1 MIVSELTTYDYDNS
15 TAYFNKL
22 CEMIVEST
30 AFTEIYKGSNIY
42 EIQNFGLKAVYK
54 LNTTVGDRYL
64 HIQTN
69 ENGNMPFYIDDHSQF
84 NPVIYNVN
92 YLTCYVSPYYFPDKN
107 PIGNYDE
114 NGIDGPVGFNNVNF
128 LSVFENSGNSKA
140 FFLKNEGSI
149 HAVSFF
155 KQQYYSQFILKFNTE
170 TGFLA
175 CSATSGGPSS
185 SSNSW
190 PFFDRAP
197 KGLLFHNCSY
207 FYSVNYDK
215 MTTMID
221 DLEVFTFDKDHNDIH
236 KNSEFGLFFNN
247 ETISKLTNKTTN
259 LAVTAPIILNNM
271 RNYFDDIHYISMK
284 NLKPQEIF
292 NIGEQEYIAF
302 PIDSITDITNLGYV
316 LGYCF
321 RVK

>member
-42 EIQNFGLKAVYK
+42 KSQNFGLKAVYK
-54 LNTTVGDRYL
+54 LNTTIGDRYL

-69 ENGNMPFYIDDHSQF
+69 ENGNMPFYIDNYLHF
-84 NPVIYNVN
+84 NPAKYNVN
-92 YLTCYVSPYYFPDKN
+92 YLNCYVSPYYFPDKN
-107 PIGNYDE
+107 PIGNYDK
-114 NGIDGPVGFNNVNF
+114 NGINGTVSYYDVSFF
-128 LSVFENSGNSKA
+128 SVFENSGNSKA

-149 HAVSFF
+149 HAISFF

-175 CSATSGGPSS
+175 CSATSSGSS
-185 SSNSW
+185 YQSGW

-197 KGLLFHNCSY
+197 KGLLFNDCSY
-207 FYSVNYDK
+207 FYSVNKNK

-221 DLEVFTFDKDHNDIH
+221 DLEVFTFNKSHDDIH
-236 KNSEFGLFFNN
+236 KNSVFGLFFNN
-247 ETISKLTNKTTN
+247 KTISKLTNKTTN

-302 PIDSITDITNLGYV
+302 PLDSMTDIKNFGYV